1 MMMGHWP
8 HLSNQPAMWEGCGC
22 WIVITRAYVD
32 KRVKKRTPGVHTI
45 KDSTDV
51 HSSFEVIP
59 CPLFAVKKCEYF
71 LLKE

>member
-1 MMMGHWP
+1 MMGHWP

-32 KRVKKRTPGVHTI
+32 KGVKKRTPGVHTI

-59 CPLFAVKKCEYF
+59 CPLFVVKNVNTFY
-71 LLKE
+71 